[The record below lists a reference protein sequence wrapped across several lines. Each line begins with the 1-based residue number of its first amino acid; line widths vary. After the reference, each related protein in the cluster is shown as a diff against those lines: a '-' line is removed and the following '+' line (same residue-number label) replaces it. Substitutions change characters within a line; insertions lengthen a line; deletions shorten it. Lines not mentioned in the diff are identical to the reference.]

1 MIPFVFH
8 FVYQD
13 CNQYVIVSQ
22 LTYNNIFSVNFQTT
36 AYSHFK
42 STVKLNKQIS
52 YNLSTI
58 SFKSDVY
65 QFTSSET

>member
-42 STVKLNKQIS
+42 STVKLNK
-52 YNLSTI
+52 
-58 SFKSDVY
+58 
-65 QFTSSET
+65 